1 MEQAIDH
8 QRGAG
13 VHDYVGFEI
22 PCHYQASLVP
32 LQSACN
38 PANKRDCLPGV
49 LPHPTRMILII
60 YYHII
65 LTQMVV

>member
-8 QRGAG
+8 QLGAG

-22 PCHYQASLVP
+22 PCHYQASLAP
-32 LQSACN
+32 LQSVCN
-38 PANKRDCLPGV
+38 LVNKRDCLRDV

-60 YYHII
+60 YYRII
-65 LTQMVV
+65 FTQTVV